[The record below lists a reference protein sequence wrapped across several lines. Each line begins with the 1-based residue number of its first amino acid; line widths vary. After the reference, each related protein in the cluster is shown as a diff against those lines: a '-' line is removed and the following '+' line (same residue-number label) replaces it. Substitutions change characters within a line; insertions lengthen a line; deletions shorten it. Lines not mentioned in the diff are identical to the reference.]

1 MSDEDALEVA
11 RCALRGIEPAD
22 VKKLPRE
29 RRDEALR
36 SLRAAG
42 ITVKELERLMGV
54 GHNTI
59 SRVTKRVN
67 LQR

>member
-1 MSDEDALEVA
+1 MGDV
-11 RCALRGIEPAD
+11 EPVD

-42 ITVKELERLMGV
+42 ITVKELERLTGV

>member
-1 MSDEDALEVA
+1 MSDDDALEVA
-11 RCALRGIEPAD
+11 HRVLGDVEPVD

-42 ITVKELERLMGV
+42 ITVKELERLTGV

-59 SRVTKRVN
+59 SRVTSV
-67 LQR
+67 